1 MITAFEWSVDD
12 QNCRYAEFKGKE
24 PGVIA
29 TEFDAITVDQLRSAV
44 GTKWSKFP
52 DCTGA
57 FVAEMDFG
65 TAPAIKDALR
75 RVVDAGFFGY
85 MPDFVL
91 EEMQAACVNWYAT
104 RYGWDV
110 PKERVR
116 PLPDVIKAFEL
127 AMSDFSAPGCKIVV
141 PTPAYMPFISI
152 PAMMNR
158 EIIEVPS
165 LLVDGRWEMDYDGID
180 AAFANGGGLLILCN
194 PHNPLGRVFDRD
206 ELLRLSDIVEKHH
219 GRVFSDEIHAPLTYP
234 GYKHVPYASISEA
247 AAGHT
252 ITATSASKAWNL
264 AGLKC
269 AQLILSND
277 ADAEKWKNECSFAEH
292 GTSTFGAIA
301 NAAAYSLGGPW
312 LDEVIDYLDGNRK
325 KLGEMLGE
333 LLPEVKYVMPEGT
346 YLAWLDFRG
355 TDIGEDVDVYF
366 REHAAVAITNGRACG
381 EAGMHHVRFNLAM
394 SRPLLIKTVEQ
405 MAAAV
410 RSNSGA
416 MIAAR

>member
-1 MITAFEWSVDD
+1 M
-12 QNCRYAEFKGKE
+12 
-24 PGVIA
+24 IA
-29 TEFDAITVDQLRSAV
+29 TQFDAISVDQLRTAV
-44 GTKWSKFP
+44 GKKWSTFP

-65 TAPAIKDALR
+65 TAPAIQDALR
-75 RVVDAGFFGY
+75 RVVDDGFFGY
-85 MPDFVL
+85 MPDFSL
-91 EEMQAACVNWYAT
+91 DEMQAACATWYAT
-104 RYGWDV
+104 HYGWDV

-127 AMSDFSAPGCKIVV
+127 AMSDFSAPGCKIIV

-152 PAMMNR
+152 PNMMNR

-194 PHNPLGRVFDRD
+194 PHNPLGRVFERD
-206 ELLRLSDIVEKHH
+206 ELLRLSGIVAKHN
-219 GRVFSDEIHAPLTYP
+219 GRVFSDEIHAPITYP
-234 GYKHVPYASISEA
+234 GYKHVPYASISEM

-277 ADAEKWKNECSFAEH
+277 ADAEKWKNDCSFAEH

-301 NAAAYSLGGPW
+301 NAAAYSSGGPW
-312 LDEVIDYLDGNRK
+312 LDDVIDYLDGNRK
-325 KLGEMLGE
+325 QLAAMLGE
-333 LLPEVKYVMPEGT
+333 LLPEVNYVMPEGT

-355 TDIGEDVDVYF
+355 TGIGEDVDVYF
-366 REHAAVAITNGRACG
+366 RENAAVAITNGRACG
-381 EAGMHHVRFNLAM
+381 DAGKGHVRFNLAM
-394 SRPLLIKTVEQ
+394 SRPLLIQSVEQ

-410 RSNSGA
+410 RTKSGA
-416 MIAAR
+416 TIAAR